1 MTPEERERSER
12 IDRKLEFLAEQTAR
26 NSEQIAENSRLI
38 AENSRNIAE
47 NSLQIGEHSRQI
59 SQLGSAFGE
68 LQGLVLRLGRVVEEQ
83 ARAQSRTDDRIN
95 VLIGVVERYFS
106 NGRN

>member
-1 MTPEERERSER
+1 MTSEESERNER
-12 IDRKLEFLAEQTAR
+12 IDGKLEFLAEQTAR
-26 NSEQIAENSRLI
+26 NSEQIAENSHQI
-38 AENSRNIAE
+38 A
-47 NSLQIGEHSRQI
+47 
-59 SQLGSAFGE
+59 QLGSSFGE

-83 ARAQSRTDDRIN
+83 ARAQSRTDDRLN

>member
-26 NSEQIAENSRLI
+26 NSEQIAENSRQI
-38 AENSRNIAE
+38 A
-47 NSLQIGEHSRQI
+47 
-59 SQLGSAFGE
+59 QLGSSFGE

-83 ARAQSRTDDRIN
+83 ARAHSRTDDRLN
-95 VLIGVVERYFS
+95 VLIGIVERYFA

>member
-1 MTPEERERSER
+1 MTPEERERDER

-26 NSEQIAENSRLI
+26 NSEH
-38 AENSRNIAE
+38 IAE
-47 NSLQIGEHSRQI
+47 NSLQIAEHSHQI
-59 SQLGSAFGE
+59 AQLGSSFGE
-68 LQGLVLRLGRVVEEQ
+68 LQGLVLRLGRVMEEQ
-83 ARAQSRTDDRIN
+83 ARESAELRRVVAEQAQAQSRTDDRLN

>member
-26 NSEQIAENSRLI
+26 NSEQIAEHSHQI
-38 AENSRNIAE
+38 A
-47 NSLQIGEHSRQI
+47 
-59 SQLGSAFGE
+59 QLGSSFGE
-68 LQGLVLRLGRVVEEQ
+68 LQGLVLRLGRVMEEQ
-83 ARAQSRTDDRIN
+83 AREAAELRRVVAEQAQAQSRTDDRLN

>member
-1 MTPEERERSER
+1 MTPEERERHER
-12 IDRKLEFLAEQTAR
+12 FDRKLEFLAEQTAR
-26 NSEQIAENSRLI
+26 NSEQIAENSHQI
-38 AENSRNIAE
+38 A
-47 NSLQIGEHSRQI
+47 
-59 SQLGSAFGE
+59 QLGSSFGE

-83 ARAQSRTDDRIN
+83 ARAQSRTDDRLN

>member
-26 NSEQIAENSRLI
+26 NSEQIAENSRQI
-38 AENSRNIAE
+38 A
-47 NSLQIGEHSRQI
+47 
-59 SQLGSAFGE
+59 QLGSSFGE

-83 ARAQSRTDDRIN
+83 ARAQSRTDDRLN